1 MAAAGNDAKV
11 DIRPGETK
19 ALRAAREVLRRGH
32 IEAQK
37 PAPDGVKKFCVT
49 DRGGKMETVT
59 ADPAWVKR
67 PTCTCMQQYVNNQF
81 KGTDLCPHI
90 VAVLVREEDL
100 RCQLLDVLL

>member
-1 MAAAGNDAKV
+1 MSDGKV

-19 ALRAAREVLRRGH
+19 ALRAAREVLRRGR
-32 IEAQK
+32 IDVLGD
-37 PAPDGVKKFCVT
+37 APDGIKRFCVT

-59 ADPAWVKR
+59 ADPAWAKKA
-67 PTCTCMQQYVNNQF
+67 TCTCMQQYVNTQF

-100 RCQLLDVLL
+100 RCQLLEVLL